1 MQRCAQAY
9 LSSAGSLTR
18 CWVRAAYD
26 LSLCNDTEAAELD
39 KRLRLINGNVW
50 CEIFNTPLP
59 SCSSSGVY
67 GSACKVF
74 YSFGARENDS
84 MLETVQSFQS
94 IYCRS
99 ASDITWCSAEGF
111 NSDFGSV
118 TVCKYTESER
128 SSGGS
133 HNHLTADTP
142 IFSEQTF
149 PWSRWSHSVS
159 ACLFLVCVYTH
170 TDTLV
175 SSFYTESE
183 ICVYLEQRRFVNQT
197 KINCQLLW

>member
-1 MQRCAQAY
+1 MISLCVMTRRQLSWIRGFGWSMGMSDVKYLILRSPPAHHQEFMAQHARY
-9 LSSAGSLTR
+9 FTPSVHGKTTR
-18 CWVRAAYD
+18 CWKRST
-26 LSLCNDTEAAELD
+26 LSSQYTVGQPVTSL
-39 KRLRLINGNVW
+39 
-50 CEIFNTPLP
+50 
-59 SCSSSGVY
+59 GVQRRDY
-67 GSACKVF
+67 
-74 YSFGARENDS
+74 N
-84 MLETVQSFQS
+84 
-94 IYCRS
+94 
-99 ASDITWCSAEGF
+99 

-118 TVCKYTESER
+118 TVCRYTESER

-142 IFSEQTF
+142 IFTEQTF